1 MIHFRGND
9 LRTPTLLIC
18 GEYQASPVY
27 SGILRLLYRG
37 VAQSVART
45 AGGREVASSSLVTP
59 TNFDIFKHI
68 RESVIDG

>member
-18 GEYQASPVY
+18 GEYQASEVY
-27 SGILRLLYRG
+27 SGLLDYRG
-37 VAQSVART
+37 VAQLVART

-59 TNFDIFKHI
+59 TK
-68 RESVIDG
+68 